1 MNPNVD
7 GYQANSK
14 NDEKSLPP
22 APKKREESQIWSKF
36 KNDKLS
42 NQVEGMKVMKAIPI
56 LDNGNGFQN
65 LKTSSVTLVTRQWL
79 P

>member
-1 MNPNVD
+1 MNPNDD

-36 KNDKLS
+36 KNEKFL
-42 NQVEGMKVMKAIPI
+42 NQIKGMKVMKTIAFQIKLCLLI
-56 LDNGNGFQN
+56 VVNGNAIQN
-65 LKTSSVTLVTRQWL
+65 LKT
-79 P
+79 

>member
-1 MNPNVD
+1 MNPTVD

-14 NDEKSLPP
+14 NDEKSLPH

-36 KNDKLS
+36 KNDELS
-42 NQVEGMKVMKAIPI
+42 NQAERMKVMKTIPI

-65 LKTSSVTLVTRQWL
+65 LKT
-79 P
+79 